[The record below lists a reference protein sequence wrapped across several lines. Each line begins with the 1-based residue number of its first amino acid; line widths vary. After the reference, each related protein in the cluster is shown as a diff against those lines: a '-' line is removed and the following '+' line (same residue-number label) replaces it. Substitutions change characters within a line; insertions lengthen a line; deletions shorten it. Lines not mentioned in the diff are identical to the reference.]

1 MKANALV
8 VLSTLALVAGG
19 CFDHNSIAPEAE
31 DPAGS
36 LTVPAPDTARFE
48 RMARSADGGV
58 GELSAGLQPVFV
70 PAGSV
75 DALAAALADAGS
87 GGVVI
92 LRAGVHTESDGV
104 VLSHPVTLLGE
115 PGAVLRIVTD
125 VDPSDYVQDAALHVQ
140 ETHDVTIWGLEILPV
155 GEIGSLAVYV
165 ERSDR
170 VTVGFN
176 RISRHATGI
185 LLHHADRP
193 VLWGNRVEAT
203 DAFLEGTVAEADC
216 IIVMNATGAQ
226 VLANDASKGLF
237 GVFASGTQGTLAGNQ
252 LHGNVIGV
260 IFCKVPDG
268 GFQLPGGE
276 IAGSEISATRW
287 SATLNNCFDNL
298 DAGYLV
304 IDGASRNV
312 LVANAASNNGTYDIE
327 LVGESTRF
335 GFCTP
340 TSFENVVRSTGPF
353 RNLLIKDCGQDNT
366 VIGGEQVDIGA
377 DPCDAPCPANLP
389 TGRRI
394 RMALPGSAR

>member
-1 MKANALV
+1 MNTPALV

-19 CFDHNSIAPEAE
+19 CFDQNSIAPEAE

-36 LTVPAPDTARFE
+36 IAVPVPDTARFE
-48 RMARSADGGV
+48 RLARSADGGV
-58 GELSAGLQPVFV
+58 AELAAGLQPVSV

-75 DALAAALADAGS
+75 DALAAALADAGP

-92 LRAGVHTESDGV
+92 LRSGLHTESDGV

-115 PGAVLRIVTD
+115 PGAVLRIATD
-125 VDPSDYVQDAALHVQ
+125 LDPSDYVQDAALHVH
-140 ETHDVTIWGLEILPV
+140 ETHDVTIWGLEILPIDT
-155 GEIGSLAVYV
+155 IGSLAVYV

-176 RISRHATGI
+176 RISDHATGV

-193 VLWGNRVEAT
+193 VIWGNRIEAT
-203 DAFLEGTVAEADC
+203 GAFFEGTVAEADC

-226 VLANDASKGLF
+226 VLGNDASNGLF
-237 GVFASGTQGTLAGNQ
+237 GVFASGSHGTLAGNR

-276 IAGSEISATRW
+276 VAGSEISATRW
-287 SATLNNCFDNL
+287 GATLNDCFDNL

-312 LVANAASNNGTYDIE
+312 LAANAASNNGTYDIE

-340 TSFENVVRSTGPF
+340 TSFDNVVRSTGPF
-353 RNLLIKDCGQDNT
+353 RNLVIKDCGEDNT
-366 VIGGEQVDIGA
+366 VIGGDQVDIGS
-377 DPCDAPCPANLP
+377 DPCDAPCPVNLP
-389 TGRRI
+389 AGRRI
-394 RMALPGSAR
+394 RATLPGGTR